1 MNVPTPKDQP
11 QKDPLPKNQWSEGQF
26 LKERSKKDQLR
37 QGQLS
42 KGRSPKDQLRRPL
55 RDLRISVTDR
65 CNFRCSYCMPKEIFG
80 DDYAFMPKSELLT
93 FEEIERLTK
102 LFASLGVK
110 KIRLTGGE
118 PLLRRGMPDL
128 VSRVLKVDG
137 VEDVGLTTNG
147 LLLGEQAQPLYDAG
161 LRRLNVSLDAL
172 DPELFGRL
180 NGRGIEPAQILRQID
195 HAQSLG
201 FNIKVNMVVQ
211 KDVNDAEIFPMAAYF
226 KERGTTLRFI
236 EFMDVGNDNG
246 WSFRKVVSKKEIY
259 HRLSSI
265 YDLEPVGPAYFGE
278 VASRYRYLGEKTEIG
293 FITSVSE
300 SFCSS
305 CTRARLSS
313 NGIFYTCLFASEG
326 FDLRALLRG
335 GASDDDILS
344 AIAGVWEQRVDRYS
358 DERTEQT
365 AKNRKK
371 INMSYIGG

>member
-1 MNVPTPKDQP
+1 MNHPTP
-11 QKDPLPKNQWSEGQF
+11 L
-26 LKERSKKDQLR
+26 
-37 QGQLS
+37 
-42 KGRSPKDQLRRPL
+42 DQLRRPI

-80 DDYAFMPKSELLT
+80 DDFAFMPKNELLT
-93 FEEIERLTK
+93 FEEIERLTR
-102 LFASLGVK
+102 LFASIGVK

-118 PLLRRGMPDL
+118 PLLRRNMPDL
-128 VSRVLKVDG
+128 VSRMMKIDG

-147 LLLGEQAQPLYDAG
+147 VLLGTHAQPLHDAG

-180 NGRGIEPAQILRQID
+180 NGRGIDSAPILNQID
-195 HAQSLG
+195 AALEVG
-201 FNIKVNMVVQ
+201 FEVKVNMVVQ
-211 KDVNDAEIFPMAAYF
+211 KNVNESEILPMAAYF
-226 KERGTTLRFI
+226 KQKGITLRFI

-246 WSFRKVVSKKEIY
+246 WSFKKVVTKKEIY
-259 HRLSSI
+259 ERLSAVHE
-265 YDLEPVGPAYFGE
+265 LEPVEPDYFGE
-278 VASRYRYLGEKTEIG
+278 VASRYRYKGTDAQVG

-313 NGIFYTCLFASEG
+313 NGIFYTCLFASSG

-335 GASDDDILS
+335 GASDEEILS
-344 AIAGVWEQRVDRYS
+344 AIIGVWQGRADRYS

-365 AKNRKK
+365 AKSRKK

>member
-1 MNVPTPKDQP
+1 MNRQTPTD
-11 QKDPLPKNQWSEGQF
+11 
-26 LKERSKKDQLR
+26 R
-37 QGQLS
+37 
-42 KGRSPKDQLRRPL
+42 LRRPI

-80 DDYAFMPKSELLT
+80 DDFAFMPKSELLT

-102 LFASLGVK
+102 LFASIGVK

-118 PLLRRGMPDL
+118 PLLRKDMPDL
-128 VSRVLKVDG
+128 VSRIMRVKG

-147 LLLGEQAQPLYDAG
+147 VLLGSHAQALREAG

-172 DPELFGRL
+172 DSELFGRL
-180 NGRGIEPAQILRQID
+180 NGRGIDSALILKQID
-195 HAQSLG
+195 RALETG
-201 FNIKVNMVVQ
+201 FDVKVNMVVQ
-211 KDVNDAEIFPMAAYF
+211 KGVNESEILPMAAYF
-226 KERGTTLRFI
+226 KERGVTLRFI

-246 WSFRKVVSKKEIY
+246 WSFEKVVTKKEIY
-259 HRLSSI
+259 ERLR
-265 YDLEPVGPAYFGE
+265 DVHELEAVEPDYFGE
-278 VASRYRYLGEKTEIG
+278 VASRYRYKGTDAEVG

-313 NGIFYTCLFASEG
+313 NGIFYTCLFASQG

-335 GASDDDILS
+335 GASDEEILA
-344 AIAGVWEQRVDRYS
+344 AIIGVWEARADRYS

-365 AKNRKK
+365 ARNRKK